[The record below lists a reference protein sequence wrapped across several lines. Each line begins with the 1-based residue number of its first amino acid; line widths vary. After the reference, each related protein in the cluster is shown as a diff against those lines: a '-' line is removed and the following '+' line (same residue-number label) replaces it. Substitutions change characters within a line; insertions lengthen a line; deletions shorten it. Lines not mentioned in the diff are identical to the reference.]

1 MNNNKLVVLFYIQK
15 NRTNS
20 KGLCPLRIRITYS
33 SQRKEFSNGIFI
45 NPKKWNSKLQKMKS
59 TDKDCNY
66 VNNQLSLIKSKINQA
81 FLYLQMNEKQ
91 FDVEDI
97 YIQYSGDH
105 TRKIKYLLEV
115 FDIHNQRFL
124 KLVGK
129 EYSKSTYIKLK
140 EARKHTYEFI
150 KFKFNKNDILL
161 ESIKLNFIDDFD
173 FYLKTEKNHKQIT
186 INKTIQRL
194 KKIIKLALGEGYL
207 SRDPFI
213 LYHPKR
219 VEKKIVYLTKEE
231 LTELENHKFIQK
243 RIQQVADMFIFCCYT
258 GLAYNEMASLESS
271 HIHKGF
277 DGNDWIKMTRKKTKR
292 EISIPLLAKSKEILA
307 KYQESE
313 NLKLLPIISNQKF
326 NSYLKE
332 ISDVVGFEKNLTH
345 HVARKTFATTIL
357 LYNDI
362 PMEIVSELLGHSKI
376 STTQE
381 SYAKVVQSKVS
392 EHIKELNTK
401 LTSEK

>member
-20 KGLCPLRIRITYS
+20 KGLCPLRVRITYS

-45 NPKKWNSKLQKMKS
+45 NPQKWNSKLQKMKY

-115 FDIHNQRFL
+115 FDIHNQRFH

-129 EYSKSTYIKLK
+129 EYSMSTYIKLK

-213 LYHPKR
+213 LYCN
-219 VEKKIVYLTKEE
+219 L
-231 LTELENHKFIQK
+231 
-243 RIQQVADMFIFCCYT
+243 
-258 GLAYNEMASLESS
+258 
-271 HIHKGF
+271 
-277 DGNDWIKMTRKKTKR
+277 
-292 EISIPLLAKSKEILA
+292 PLVRNI
-307 KYQESE
+307 
-313 NLKLLPIISNQKF
+313 
-326 NSYLKE
+326 
-332 ISDVVGFEKNLTH
+332 
-345 HVARKTFATTIL
+345 
-357 LYNDI
+357 
-362 PMEIVSELLGHSKI
+362 
-376 STTQE
+376 
-381 SYAKVVQSKVS
+381 
-392 EHIKELNTK
+392 
-401 LTSEK
+401 